1 MNSTNAF
8 VFGRMGIVR
17 SLGREGIRV
26 ILGREN
32 YQVFERVSKYCRE
45 FYLVPGFDS
54 KPDET
59 LESLVNFGKKFDNKP
74 VVFFN
79 GESDVLF
86 FSRYRDRLS
95 QHYNIVLAEDQMIKD
110 LLNKDGFSILSD
122 KYSLPTPKTFMINS
136 KDDCNKHS
144 KSTGFPV
151 VIKPVKQRLWHEQ
164 KIIDAIGL
172 HKALLINN
180 QNELDNFLLKY
191 PYETFDLLLQQYIP
205 GTDNDHYDLHTYID
219 KSGKVKGTVL
229 GRKIRTYP
237 VHFGIGC
244 YTHFENLPEV
254 NELCINTLSKINYRG
269 VANINLKKHSQT
281 GEFYIFEINPRFSI
295 WTIID
300 TACGVNLPMQ
310 AYKDALDIPT
320 DNLIPHGNPQR
331 WLYFGSDFKAMLG
344 YRKFGELTVTE
355 WLKSYF
361 SYKGR
366 IEFHVFALDDPIP
379 LLYVFWTNTKN
390 FIKRSINFIYRKIT
404 LRNKR

>member
-1 MNSTNAF
+1 
-8 VFGRMGIVR
+8 MGIVR

-26 ILGREN
+26 ILGRESN
-32 YQVFERVSKYCRE
+32 QVFERVSRYSNE

-59 LESLVNFGKKFDNKP
+59 LESLTNFGKKFDNRP

-86 FSRYRDRLS
+86 FSKFRNRLS
-95 QHYNIVLAEDQMIKD
+95 QFYNIVLAEDEMIKD
-110 LLNKDGFSILSD
+110 LLNKDRFSILSD
-122 KYSLPTPKTFMINS
+122 KYSLPTPKTFIVNS
-136 KDDCNKHS
+136 KDDCKKYSVN
-144 KSTGFPV
+144 TGFPV
-151 VIKPVKQRLWHEQ
+151 VIKPVKQRLWHQ
-164 KIIDAIGL
+164 QNIIDVIGI

-180 QNELDNFLLKY
+180 QNELDDFLIKY
-191 PYETFDLLLQQYIP
+191 PDEPFDLLLQQYIP

-219 KSGKVKGTVL
+219 KSGNEKGTVL

-244 YTHFENLPEV
+244 YTHYEDLPEV
-254 NELCINTLSKINYRG
+254 NRLCIDTLSKINYRG
-269 VANINLKKHSQT
+269 VANINLKKHSET

-300 TACGVNLPMQ
+300 TACGVNLPLL
-310 AYKDALDIPT
+310 AYNDALDIPT
-320 DNLIPHGNPQR
+320 EYLVSHGNPQR

-344 YRKFGELTVTE
+344 YRKYGELTVWE

-361 SYKGR
+361 SYKGK
-366 IEFHVFALDDPIP
+366 IEFHVFAIDDPVPFI
-379 LLYVFWTNTKN
+379 YVLWTSTKN
-390 FIKRSINFIYRKIT
+390 FIIRSINFILRK
-404 LRNKR
+404 LLPRYYK